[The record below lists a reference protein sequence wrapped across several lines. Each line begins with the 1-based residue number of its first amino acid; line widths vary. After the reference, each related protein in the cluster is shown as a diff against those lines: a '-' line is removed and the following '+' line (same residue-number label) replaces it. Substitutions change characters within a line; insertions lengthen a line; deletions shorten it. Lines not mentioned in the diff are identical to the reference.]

1 MKAIQLT
8 GYKGFESMQLFEVE
22 KPKPAANEVLLEV
35 KAAGVNFAELELTK
49 GRYRIPKEPPFIMG
63 FEAAGVVVE
72 LGARV
77 KNLKVGDR
85 ITSLVS
91 TGGYAE
97 YATADATVAIPI
109 PEGISFNEAATIPVQ
124 GLSAYALLKLAAKPQ
139 ASETLLVQSAA
150 GGVGL
155 YLVQLARIM
164 GVRRLIALASS
175 KEKLDV
181 LTGLGADVAIN
192 YTTKQWTD
200 QVREATEGKGVDV
213 ILESA
218 SGEVGDQSFK
228 LLAPFGRIVVFGAR
242 NIHDT
247 ISPEKV
253 QQLIYKNQSVMGFNV
268 PSLKPEQIAECV
280 SPLLRLISERKVKLF
295 ATNLFPLPEVKRAFE
310 ALESRRTIGK
320 VVLAA

>member
-97 YATADATVAIPI
+97 YAVADYGRTFPFCTVKN
-109 PEGISFNEAATIPVQ
+109 SRV
-124 GLSAYALLKLAAKPQ
+124 LSKCGAL
-139 ASETLLVQSAA
+139 
-150 GGVGL
+150 
-155 YLVQLARIM
+155 
-164 GVRRLIALASS
+164 S
-175 KEKLDV
+175 K
-181 LTGLGADVAIN
+181 
-192 YTTKQWTD
+192 
-200 QVREATEGKGVDV
+200 
-213 ILESA
+213 
-218 SGEVGDQSFK
+218 
-228 LLAPFGRIVVFGAR
+228 AP
-242 NIHDT
+242 
-247 ISPEKV
+247 
-253 QQLIYKNQSVMGFNV
+253 
-268 PSLKPEQIAECV
+268 PSLSWTSYV
-280 SPLLRLISERKVKLF
+280 
-295 ATNLFPLPEVKRAFE
+295 
-310 ALESRRTIGK
+310 
-320 VVLAA
+320 

>member
-97 YATADATVAIPI
+97 FATADATVAIPI

-155 YLVQLARIM
+155 YLVQLAKIV

-175 KEKLDV
+175 KEKLDL
-181 LTGLGADVAIN
+181 LTGLGVQLVFAGTNVIQSNTIVDSSTAVYGCNNSVSGNTVTGNTIADA
-192 YTTKQWTD
+192 
-200 QVREATEGKGVDV
+200 GVGVSLPAGNTFHPNVFSVVGTAV
-213 ILESA
+213 I
-218 SGEVGDQSFK
+218 
-228 LLAPFGRIVVFGAR
+228 
-242 NIHDT
+242 T
-247 ISPEKV
+247 
-253 QQLIYKNQSVMGFNV
+253 
-268 PSLKPEQIAECV
+268 CV
-280 SPLLRLISERKVKLF
+280 
-295 ATNLFPLPEVKRAFE
+295 N
-310 ALESRRTIGK
+310 
-320 VVLAA
+320 

>member
-8 GYKGFESMQLFEVE
+8 GYKGFESMHLFEVE

-97 YATADATVAIPI
+97 YATADATIAIPI

-124 GLSAYALLKLAAKPQ
+124 GLSAYAILKLAATIGANCTYRMMLPNQ
-139 ASETLLVQSAA
+139 TT
-150 GGVGL
+150 
-155 YLVQLARIM
+155 
-164 GVRRLIALASS
+164 LASGGAAS
-175 KEKLDV
+175 LDDFV
-181 LTGLGADVAIN
+181 HVVHHV
-192 YTTKQWTD
+192 KSS
-200 QVREATEGKGVDV
+200 ATP
-213 ILESA
+213 S
-218 SGEVGDQSFK
+218 S
-228 LLAPFGRIVVFGAR
+228 IVSITCAR
-242 NIHDT
+242 NE
-247 ISPEKV
+247 S
-253 QQLIYKNQSVMGFNV
+253 
-268 PSLKPEQIAECV
+268 PSLKRMVGKPYPTGLRRDC
-280 SPLLRLISERKVKLF
+280 PLSAQNRCQVWRSLPTSRLLARNHFRSARQRGQVPGCNGWILLSTRILEMSRL
-295 ATNLFPLPEVKRAFE
+295 LGGLP
-310 ALESRRTIGK
+310 INDG
-320 VVLAA
+320 